1 MTGVPFSLT
10 AWAIRHGVTLAAL
23 AELRTLV
30 WEEAA
35 PVLAAS
41 PPKGYSDDEAYVQ
54 SEVRLEAARVG
65 ARLFRN
71 NVGVLEDTRGV
82 PVRYG
87 LANDSAAMNERL
99 KSSDLVGWKPVTITP
114 EHVGRVIGQAVM
126 RECKHRGWVYRGT
139 DREQA
144 QWRFIQ
150 LAQNDGCDAAFTTG
164 PGSL

>member
-1 MTGVPFSLT
+1 MSSYPFSLT

-30 WEEAA
+30 WNESADMLA
-35 PVLAAS
+35 PPAPTGPQDS
-41 PPKGYSDDEAYVQ
+41 EAYVQ
-54 SEVRLEAARVG
+54 SEVRLEG
-65 ARLFRN
+65 ARKGVRLYRN
-71 NVGVLEDTRGV
+71 NVGVLTREDGV
-82 PVRYG
+82 PVRFG

-99 KSSDLVGWKPVTITP
+99 KSPDLVGWRPVTITP
-114 EHVGRVIGQAVM
+114 EMVGRVIGQTVM
-126 RECKHRGWVYRGT
+126 RECKKRGWVYTGT

-144 QWRFIQ
+144 QWRFIS